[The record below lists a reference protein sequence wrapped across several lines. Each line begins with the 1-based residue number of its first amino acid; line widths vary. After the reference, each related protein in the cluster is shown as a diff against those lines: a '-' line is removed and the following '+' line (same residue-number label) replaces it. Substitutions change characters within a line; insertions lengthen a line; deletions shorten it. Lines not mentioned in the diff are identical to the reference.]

1 MKDILKFTD
10 SDLKEY
16 VKNACT
22 PEKVIC
28 SKFPD
33 EKIPAEL
40 ANEINKII
48 KKIVFGAL
56 LTIKFRWNEAAK
68 NGTTENLIQISAD
81 TAEFTYNNFAPSY
94 GNGYINIYL
103 PIKDFFK

>member
-40 ANEINKII
+40 ADEINKII

-56 LTIKFRWNEAAK
+56 LAIKFRWNEAIK
-68 NGTTENLIQISAD
+68 NGTAENLIQISAD
-81 TAEFTYNNFAPSY
+81 TAEFTYNNFEPHE
-94 GNGYINIYL
+94 NGYINIYL

>member
-40 ANEINKII
+40 A
-48 KKIVFGAL
+48 ADS
-56 LTIKFRWNEAAK
+56 
-68 NGTTENLIQISAD
+68 ISRD
-81 TAEFTYNNFAPSY
+81 TSGDKAHE
-94 GNGYINIYL
+94 L
-103 PIKDFFK
+103 

>member
-1 MKDILKFTD
+1 MKDISKFTD

-16 VKNACT
+16 VEKICT
-22 PEKVIC
+22 PGKVIS

-33 EKIPAEL
+33 EKIPTAQ
-40 ANEINKII
+40 ADEINEII

-56 LTIKFRWNEAAK
+56 LAIKFRWNEAAK

-81 TAEFTYNNFAPSY
+81 TAEFTYNNFAPY

>member
-1 MKDILKFTD
+1 MTDISKFTD
-10 SDLKEY
+10 SGLKEY
-16 VKNACT
+16 VEKICT
-22 PEKVIC
+22 PEKVIS

-33 EKIPAEL
+33 EKIPA
-40 ANEINKII
+40 AQADEINEII
-48 KKIVFGAL
+48 KKIVVGAL
-56 LTIKFRWNEAAK
+56 LAIKFRWNEATK

-81 TAEFTYNNFAPSY
+81 TAEFTYNNFAPY

>member
-1 MKDILKFTD
+1 MKDISKFTD

-16 VKNACT
+16 VGKACT
-22 PEKVIC
+22 PEKVI
-28 SKFPD
+28 SSRFPD
-33 EKIPAEL
+33 EKIPTAQ
-40 ANEINKII
+40 ADEINEII

-56 LTIKFRWNEAAK
+56 LTIKFRWNEATK

-81 TAEFTYNNFAPSY
+81 TAEFTYNNFAPY

>member
-1 MKDILKFTD
+1 MKDISKFTET
-10 SDLKEY
+10 DLKKY
-16 VKNACT
+16 VEKICT

-40 ANEINKII
+40 ADEINKII

-56 LTIKFRWNEAAK
+56 LTIKFRWNEAIK
-68 NGTTENLIQISAD
+68 NGTAENLIQISARPADSISRD
-81 TAEFTYNNFAPSY
+81 TS
-94 GNGYINIYL
+94 GNKAHEL
-103 PIKDFFK
+103 

>member
-1 MKDILKFTD
+1 MKDISKFTEA
-10 SDLKEY
+10 DLKEY
-16 VKNACT
+16 VKKICT
-22 PEKVIC
+22 PEKVIS

-33 EKIPAEL
+33 EKIPAAQ
-40 ANEINKII
+40 ANEINEII

-56 LTIKFRWNEAAK
+56 LTIKFRWNEAIK
-68 NGTTENLIQISAD
+68 NGTAENLIQISAD
-81 TAEFTYNNFAPSY
+81 TAEFTFNNFAPY

>member
-1 MKDILKFTD
+1 MKDISKFTD

-16 VKNACT
+16 VEKICT
-22 PEKVIC
+22 PEKVIS

-33 EKIPAEL
+33 EKIPTAQTD
-40 ANEINKII
+40 EINEII

-56 LTIKFRWNEAAK
+56 LAIKFRWNEATK
-68 NGTTENLIQISAD
+68 NGTAENLIQISAD
-81 TAEFTYNNFAPSY
+81 TAEFTYNNFAPY

>member
-1 MKDILKFTD
+1 MKDISKFTD

-22 PEKVIC
+22 LEKVIC

-56 LTIKFRWNEAAK
+56 LAIKFRWNEAIK
-68 NGTTENLIQISAD
+68 NGTAENLIQISAD
-81 TAEFTYNNFAPSY
+81 TAEFTYNNFERH

>member
-1 MKDILKFTD
+1 MKNISKFTD

-16 VKNACT
+16 VEKACT
-22 PEKVIC
+22 PEKVIS

-33 EKIPAEL
+33 EKIPAAQADET
-40 ANEINKII
+40 NEII

-56 LTIKFRWNEAAK
+56 LAIKFRWNEAAK

-81 TAEFTYNNFAPSY
+81 TAEFTYNNFVPY